1 MGYAWLQV
9 NVDTAPV
16 DRGKFPQR
24 HEARESTIPTTI
36 PTFDNIAFRRT
47 IPTTILTFDKGD
59 PTTAGQ
65 I

>member
-1 MGYAWLQV
+1 MLW
-9 NVDTAPV
+9 
-16 DRGKFPQR
+16 GKKMTLFDI
-24 HEARESTIPTTI
+24 IPTTI

-47 IPTTILTFDKGD
+47 IPTTIQTFDKGD